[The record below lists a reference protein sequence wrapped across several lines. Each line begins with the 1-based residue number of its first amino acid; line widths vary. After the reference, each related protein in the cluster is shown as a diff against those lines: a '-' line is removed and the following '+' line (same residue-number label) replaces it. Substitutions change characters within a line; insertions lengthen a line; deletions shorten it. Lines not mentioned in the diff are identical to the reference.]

1 MTTLG
6 ELRATLREILPD
18 PTVWPDVSINAWI
31 QEAIRDF
38 SGYFPLE
45 LSGTLDLAA
54 GERFYEVTMI
64 YYQGSPLYDDA
75 YYASDVVGI
84 VQVEYPSGETP
95 PRFLTRKQESSGI
108 VGEAVFDVRGNPP
121 RDLVFGET
129 PAADEKARVVYT
141 CGHDIPSDDDDVITV
156 PGNRQEAI
164 IEFVRWQAVRE
175 AEMNE
180 TMNPDTKNLVLS
192 MIGLNSGRAERIYRA
207 KIKDYQGQEA
217 PGGYVSGWRMD
228 GKDRVY

>member
-18 PTVWPDVSINAWI
+18 AGVWPDASINAWI

-45 LSGTLDLAA
+45 LSGLLDLTANVRVYALA
-54 GERFYEVTMI
+54 GLAEEIFAV
-64 YYQGSPLYDDA
+64 
-75 YYASDVVGI
+75 
-84 VQVEYPSGETP
+84 VQVEYPYGEDP
-95 PRFLTRKQESSGI
+95 PRFLARKQESAGI

-121 RDLVFGET
+121 AELVLGEK
-129 PAADEKARVVYT
+129 PADGEQARVVYT
-141 CGHDIPSDDDDVITV
+141 CGHAIPEDDSDVITV
-156 PGNRQEAI
+156 PSNRQEAI
-164 IEFVRWQAVRE
+164 IEFVRWQAVRQ

-180 TMNPDTKNLVLS
+180 TMAPDTKNLLLS

-207 KIKDYQGQEA
+207 KIRDYQSQEA
-217 PGGYVSGWRMD
+217 AGGYVAGWRMD